1 MPASPPDK
9 PAPSFF
15 AELRTVITRGRQV
28 VRLVSAQRRRMFKL
42 ASLLMI
48 VGAAAATSGVM
59 WLGGLVD
66 AMEGKRSSDFY
77 SRAPLYFFG
86 LSEAFSWVE
95 TAPKA
100 ADAPAATA
108 PAAAAPAVHLDG
120 ALLTKIS
127 LAFLASIAVA
137 YLIREGVQVARRM
150 LILNTCTRIEKE
162 TTVSLV
168 HHLLRVDLTRLSADR
183 VGALQGRIHRSVEGF
198 IKFLKLTYID
208 LTPALTTAAFALTGA
223 AVKQPYIALLMAGVI
238 PVSLFITIR
247 QVMSQKGIRTELLR
261 KREGLDGTVVEQ
273 LGGIEYIRAANT
285 LPIELARVERVAEDR
300 RGMEIRH
307 HVAMTLFESGKA
319 LNEGFFYIVMI
330 AASIYMA
337 VRGDITVGSI
347 VAFSG
352 LYMGVMAPLREVHR
366 ILDDAHE
373 SSIRVGDLM
382 QMMEEP
388 LDDSYQV
395 RTLRPPRMGGEIPL
409 VAADRLRMEYR
420 TIDGRVFRA
429 LDDVSLV
436 IKRGEIIGAA
446 GPSGSGKSTWIK
458 IVLRLIHPAAGT
470 VVLGGE
476 PIQAISR
483 EDIGRLIGYVSQV
496 PFVFSGTIYEN
507 IAYGNGDVTSDQ
519 IEKAAR
525 QAAIHDEI
533 LAMPGG
539 YQTPLSERGQNL
551 SGGQRQRIALARVL
565 LRNPPILILDE
576 ATSALDNISERKIQ
590 QSLRET
596 SQDRTMII
604 VAHRLSTLRD
614 ADRILV
620 FENGHIAES
629 GRYEDLMNLNGV
641 FTRLVK
647 SAEGDA

>member
-1 MPASPPDK
+1 MSVSPPDK
-9 PAPSFF
+9 SISGFL
-15 AELRTVITRGRQV
+15 AELKTVFTRGREV
-28 VRLVSAQRRRMFKL
+28 VRLVSAPRRRMFKL
-42 ASLLMI
+42 ASVLMVI
-48 VGAAAATSGVM
+48 GAAAATSGVM

-66 AMEGKRSSDFY
+66 AMEGKRSSDAY
-77 SRAPLYFFG
+77 SRAPLYIFG
-86 LSEAFSWVE
+86 LSDAYAWKVTTPNS
-95 TAPKA
+95 A
-100 ADAPAATA
+100 ASG
-108 PAAAAPAVHLDG
+108 AAAVKDTIPLDT
-120 ALLTKIS
+120 ALLKKIS
-127 LAFLASIAVA
+127 LAFLASIALA
-137 YLIREGVQVARRM
+137 YIIREGMQVARRL
-150 LILNTCTRIEKE
+150 LIMKTCTQIEKE

-198 IKFLKLTYID
+198 IKFLKLAYID

-223 AVKQPYIALLMAGVI
+223 ALKQPYIALLMAGVI

-247 QVMSQKGIRTELLR
+247 QVMSQKGIRIELLR

-273 LGGIEYIRAANT
+273 LSGLEYIRAANT
-285 LPIELARVERVAEDR
+285 LPLELNRVEGVAEER
-300 RGMEIRH
+300 RAMEIRH

-330 AASIYMA
+330 AASIFMA

-352 LYMGVMAPLREVHR
+352 LYLGVMAPLREVHR

-382 QMMEEP
+382 QMMGEP

-409 VAADRLRMEYR
+409 IAADRLRMEYR
-420 TIDGRVFRA
+420 TFDGRVFRA

-436 IKRGEIIGAA
+436 IRRGEIIGAA

-483 EDIGRLIGYVSQV
+483 EDIGKLIGYVSQV
-496 PFVFSGTIYEN
+496 PFVFSGTIAEN
-507 IAYGNGDVTSDQ
+507 IAYGNGIVTQEQ

-533 LAMPGG
+533 MAMPGG
-539 YQTPLSERGQNL
+539 YATKLSERGQNL
-551 SGGQRQRIALARVL
+551 SGGQRQRIAMARVL

-590 QSLRET
+590 QALRET
-596 SQDRTMII
+596 ASERTMII
-604 VAHRLSTLRD
+604 VAHRLSTLRE

-620 FENGHIAES
+620 FESGRIVES
-629 GRYEDLMNLNGV
+629 GKYEDLLHQNGV
-641 FTRLVK
+641 FARLVA

>member
-1 MPASPPDK
+1 MKDRPPDK

-15 AELRTVITRGRQV
+15 AELRTVFSRGRQV
-28 VRLVSAQRRRMFKL
+28 VKLVAPQRRRMFRL
-42 ASLLMI
+42 ASLMMVI
-48 VGAAAATSGVM
+48 GAAAATSSVL

-66 AMEGKRSSDFY
+66 AMEGKRSSDFF
-77 SRAPLYFFG
+77 SRAPLYVFG
-86 LSEAFSWVE
+86 LSNAFPWME
-95 TAPKA
+95 TSNKSAEHSASGTA
-100 ADAPAATA
+100 AVVSTVRPDSE
-108 PAAAAPAVHLDG
+108 
-120 ALLTKIS
+120 LLAKIS
-127 LAFLASIAVA
+127 LAFLISIAVV
-137 YLIREGVQVARRM
+137 YIIREGAQVGRRL
-150 LILNTCTRIEKE
+150 LIMSNCTQIEKE

-198 IKFLKLTYID
+198 IKFLKLAYID

-223 AVKQPYIALLMAGVI
+223 ALKQPYIAMLMAGVI

-247 QVMSQKGIRTELLR
+247 QVMSQKGIRIELLR

-285 LPIELARVERVAEDR
+285 LPLELDRVEKVAEDR
-300 RGMEIRH
+300 RAMEIQH
-307 HVAMTLFESGKA
+307 HRAMTLFESAKA
-319 LNEGFFYIVMI
+319 LNEGFFYILMV
-330 AASIYMA
+330 AASIYLA
-337 VRGDITVGSI
+337 VRGEITIGSI

-373 SSIRVGDLM
+373 SSLRVGDLM
-382 QMMEEP
+382 QMMGEP

-395 RTLRPPRMGGEIPL
+395 RTLRPPRIGGDIPII
-409 VAADRLRMEYR
+409 AADRLRMEYR

-429 LDDVSLV
+429 LDDVSLA
-436 IKRGEIIGAA
+436 IRRGEIIGAA
-446 GPSGSGKSTWIK
+446 GPSGSGKSTWLK
-458 IVLRLIHPAAGT
+458 IVLRLIHPAGGT

-483 EDIGRLIGYVSQV
+483 EDIGKLIGYVSQV
-496 PFVFSGTIYEN
+496 PFVFSGTVADN
-507 IAYGNGDVTSDQ
+507 IAYGNGNVTQEQ
-519 IEKAAR
+519 IEQAAR

-533 LAMPGG
+533 LAMPSG
-539 YQTPLSERGQNL
+539 YQTRLSERGQNL

-590 QSLRET
+590 QALRET
-596 SQDRTMII
+596 SGERTMII

-620 FENGHIAES
+620 FEGGKIVEA
-629 GRYEDLMNLNGV
+629 GTYDDLLGQNGV
-641 FTRLVK
+641 FTRLVE
-647 SAEGDA
+647 SAEGEA

>member
-1 MPASPPDK
+1 MSNPPPDK
-9 PAPSFF
+9 PASSFF
-15 AELRTVITRGRQV
+15 AELRTVFTRGRQV
-28 VRLVSAQRRRMFKL
+28 VKLVSARRRRMFRL

-48 VGAAAATSGVM
+48 IGAAAATSGVM

-66 AMEGKRSSDFY
+66 AMEGKRSSDAY
-77 SRAPLYFFG
+77 SRAPLHVFG
-86 LSEAFSWVE
+86 L
-95 TAPKA
+95 
-100 ADAPAATA
+100 ADAYPWVGVTPRGPSSEVAAREQT
-108 PAAAAPAVHLDG
+108 VSLDS
-120 ALLTKIS
+120 ALLAKIS
-127 LAFLASIAVA
+127 LAFLISIAVA
-137 YLIREGVQVARRM
+137 YVIREGVQVVRKL
-150 LILNTCTRIEKE
+150 LIMNTCTQIEKE

-208 LTPALTTAAFALTGA
+208 LTPALTTAVFALTGA
-223 AVKQPYIALLMAGVI
+223 AVKQPYIAVLMAGVI

-247 QVMSQKGIRTELLR
+247 QVMSQKGIRIELLR

-285 LPIELARVERVAEDR
+285 LPLEINRVERVAEDR
-300 RGMEIRH
+300 RGMELRH
-307 HVAMTLFESGKA
+307 HRAMTLFESAKA

-330 AASIYMA
+330 AASIFLA
-337 VRGDITVGSI
+337 VRGEITVGSI

-382 QMMEEP
+382 QMMNEP

-395 RTLRPPRMGGEIPL
+395 RTLRPPKIDGAIPL
-409 VAADRLRMEYR
+409 IAAEHLRMEYR

-429 LDDVSLV
+429 LDDVSLL
-436 IKRGEIIGAA
+436 IRRGEVIGAA
-446 GPSGSGKSTWIK
+446 GPSGSGKSTWLK
-458 IVLRLIHPAAGT
+458 IVLRLIHPAGGT

-496 PFVFSGTIYEN
+496 PFVFSGTIAEN
-507 IAYGNGDVTSDQ
+507 IAYGNGDVTQDQ
-519 IEKAAR
+519 VEQAAR
-525 QAAIHDEI
+525 QAAIHDDI

-539 YQTPLSERGQNL
+539 YQNRLSERGQNL

-590 QSLRET
+590 QALRET
-596 SQDRTMII
+596 SGQRTMII

-620 FENGHIAES
+620 FEAGKIVES
-629 GRYEDLMNLNGV
+629 GRFEDLLKQNGV
-641 FTRLVK
+641 FTRLVQ
-647 SAEGDA
+647 SAEGEA